1 MELTVEVLR
10 DAEFR
15 EGWRGYNPADV
26 DEFIDRISVGVQE
39 LQDRIHALNIRA
51 ERAESRLGGENDE
64 TVKRTLVLAQR
75 AADLVVSEAKSVA
88 ERIVQDAHREAERT
102 IADANA
108 TAAMR
113 QEQSDQEI
121 VRRAAESRTAAEA
134 EHDLLITQH
143 RLTLSDAEQESRL
156 ATARAHELHTQA
168 MALRDRFRA
177 ALTDQLVRLDRL
189 VEAVEPQSTSS
200 TGVAA
205 SLDTPYPPHPGSEE
219 ESEAP
224 GGRYMAPVAP
234 VTAVTYEG
242 SGGSEPVG
250 RYAASSSGDSA
261 LVVGSEF
268 SLSPSSADGN
278 DGVGL
283 HDLRESNDLHD
294 LHDLPTFAPG
304 SGRHSAGP
312 MAQPEG
318 FGS

>member
-39 LQDRIHALNIRA
+39 LQDRIHGLTIRA

-102 IADANA
+102 ISDANA
-108 TAAMR
+108 AAAMKH
-113 QEQSDQEI
+113 EQSEQEI
-121 VRRAAESRTAAEA
+121 VRRAGELRAAAEG
-134 EHDLLITQH
+134 EHDRLVTQH
-143 RLTLSDAEQESRL
+143 RHLADEAEQESRL

-189 VEAVEPQSTSS
+189 VEAVEPQGISAD
-200 TGVAA
+200 G
-205 SLDTPYPPHPGSEE
+205 LPNND
-219 ESEAP
+219 AP
-224 GGRYMAPVAP
+224 GGRFMASSSGPA
-234 VTAVTYEG
+234 G
-242 SGGSEPVG
+242 SYGSSSGAEPIG
-250 RYAASSSGDSA
+250 RYAAQNVTDSS
-261 LVVGSEF
+261 LTVGSEF
-268 SLSPSSADGN
+268 SLNPLSDGQ
-278 DGVGL
+278 GEE
-283 HDLRESNDLHD
+283 RP
-294 LHDLPTFAPG
+294 DLPTFAPG

-312 MAQPEG
+312 SLESFDSFESSENFASPEN
-318 FGS
+318 FES

>member
-39 LQDRIHALNIRA
+39 LQDRIHALNVRA

-102 IADANA
+102 VADANA

-113 QEQSDQEI
+113 QEQSEQEI
-121 VRRAAESRTAAEA
+121 LRRSSEMRTAAESDH
-134 EHDLLITQH
+134 ERLLSLHSQQA
-143 RLTLSDAEQESRL
+143 SNAEQESRL
-156 ATARAHELHTQA
+156 AAARAHELHTQA
-168 MALRDRFRA
+168 LAIRDRFRA

-189 VEAVEPQSTSS
+189 VEAVEPSD
-200 TGVAA
+200 VAA
-205 SLDTPYPPHPGSEE
+205 TPTVPQMSYEATGSRFMASAPAAEPIF
-219 ESEAP
+219 ES
-224 GGRYMAPVAP
+224 
-234 VTAVTYEG
+234 TYEPV
-242 SGGSEPVG
+242 SEPIG
-250 RYAASSSGDSA
+250 RYAASSGGDSS
-261 LVVGSEF
+261 LSLGSDF
-268 SLSPSSADGN
+268 SLDPIGPGED
-278 DGVGL
+278 
-283 HDLRESNDLHD
+283 E
-294 LHDLPTFAPG
+294 LPTFAPG

-312 MAQPEG
+312 LLGSDG